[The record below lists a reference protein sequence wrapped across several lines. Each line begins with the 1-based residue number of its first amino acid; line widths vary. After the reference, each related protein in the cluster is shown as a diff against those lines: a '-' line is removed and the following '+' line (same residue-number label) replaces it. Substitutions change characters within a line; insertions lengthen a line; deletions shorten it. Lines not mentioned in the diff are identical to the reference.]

1 MIDLRRRR
9 VVLGMTAGVAAALG
23 VSGILLATTVGA
35 DPSREP
41 AEFAR
46 KGTLRLVPGQTLVS
60 PFPRLDR
67 GRFRGAPGDGAR
79 LAEGE
84 QVASIFGSL
93 VPVAVR
99 SSEGSIVAF
108 SSLRVLV
115 ELGPDEPGRSVA
127 QGEPVGIPSVRV
139 LETGSRRVRL
149 LERGAHSPALSLQG
163 RLAFFKG
170 DADVLR
176 GGVPYEGHVLVGDAT
191 GTRFERWTTEPAR
204 YMPYA
209 WAGGTLLV
217 YRALP
222 GSEATDLYAYTGPGE
237 ARLVAPLAFVIALSP
252 DGTRVLVSSGRRM
265 VQIVRIDDG
274 AIEASLALDGDGI
287 AAPDSDTTP
296 HMLEFSGSW
305 RGKHVVANSDAGLV
319 VLDVSD
325 GIRIASVFATPAF
338 AHGISEPRFVD
349 DRHVVGWANLAA
361 SERAPAPQVESD
373 WDHALVR
380 CDLVAETCATGKA
393 HPQRELTRWIE
404 NPSR

>member
-305 RGKHVVANSDAGLV
+305 RGKHWS
-319 VLDVSD
+319 
-325 GIRIASVFATPAF
+325 RTPTPAWWCSTCRTAF
-338 AHGISEPRFVD
+338 ASPRCSRRPRLRTGSRSRASSTTGTSSAGPIWRRASAHRHRKSSPTGITRSSAATWSPRRARPA
-349 DRHVVGWANLAA
+349 RHTRSA
-361 SERAPAPQVESD
+361 S
-373 WDHALVR
+373 
-380 CDLVAETCATGKA
+380 
-393 HPQRELTRWIE
+393 
-404 NPSR
+404 